1 MRILLVIA
9 LVVAGHGVAEA
20 CKRGKTI
27 YRAVQEP
34 MPGHDDAVPNATFE
48 ITSSGRWSRVQE
60 MPAGQ
65 EPASWGGCL
74 SRPHLKELKRAI
86 KRARFRQGEPAMC
99 DAVTEVQVEHR
110 APQRKKS
117 ARMST
122 PCGETVDASTA
133 LLIECAA
140 LASDGKVSGKQAKAV
155 CRGGSK

>member
-20 CKRGKTI
+20 CKGGKTI
-27 YRAVQEP
+27 YKAVQEP
-34 MPGHDDAVPNATFE
+34 MPGQDYTVPNATFE
-48 ITSSGRWSRVQE
+48 ISSSGRWSRVQE
-60 MPAGQ
+60 MPQGQ

-74 SRPHLKELKRAI
+74 SKPHLKELKRAI
-86 KRARFRQGEPAMC
+86 KKARFKQGSPEMC

-117 ARMST
+117 ARTSS
-122 PCGETVDASTA
+122 PCGETVDPTTA

-140 LASDGKVSGKQAKAV
+140 LAEDGKVSGKQAKAV